1 MNSFSLLTDS
11 YSKPRNPKRIK
22 MDAKRL
28 SRFPALLFCHPSM
41 EDLASAIAAKCSRES
56 LSLTCFTPNPGSQ
69 SQTLDSVG
77 VTDSSCQHPLS
88 EENLTHVQM
97 RLQPVEFQKNGI
109 LWDSFKDGWPNLFI
123 DNVKQCAGR
132 DVIFLG
138 SFHSPEVVFE
148 QLSLLYTMPRYLVRS
163 FKFILPYFPTGTME
177 RVDTEGQVATA
188 KVLAMM
194 LSSIPSTAHGPA
206 QIVIFDIH
214 ALQERFYFSDT
225 IIPRLE
231 SAIPLLH
238 REMLKL
244 PHDVK
249 FNLAIAFPDEGA
261 HKRFHGMFEDFPL
274 ITCIKVRN
282 GDKRVVTIKEGE
294 AKDQHIIII
303 DDLVQSGGTLRNCA
317 RALLEKGAASVSAF
331 VTHAVFPQNSWR
343 AFTTAE
349 AAASSVK
356 FEHFWITDSIPHA
369 RTIAEHAPFKL
380 LSLCDVISETLL
392 GYDLVQHI

>member
-1 MNSFSLLTDS
+1 MKITEESCSQLQSHNS
-11 YSKPRNPKRIK
+11 KRLK
-22 MDAKRL
+22 MASRSSSL

-41 EDLASAIAAKCSRES
+41 ENLASAIARKCSRES
-56 LSLTCFTPNPGSQ
+56 LSLTCFTPNPTS
-69 SQTLDSVG
+69 SQTLDS
-77 VTDSSCQHPLS
+77 HPLS
-88 EENLTHVQM
+88 QENVTRVQM
-97 RLQPVEFQKNGI
+97 RLQSVEFHKNGI
-109 LWDSFKDGWPNLFI
+109 QWDSFKDGWPNLFI
-123 DNVKQCAGR
+123 ENVKQCAGR

-148 QLSLLYTMPRYLVRS
+148 QLSILYNMPRYLARS

-194 LSSIPSTAHGPA
+194 LSSIPSTARGPA
-206 QIVIFDIH
+206 QIVMFDIH

-231 SAIPLLH
+231 SAIPLLQ

-244 PHDVK
+244 PDDVK
-249 FNLAIAFPDEGA
+249 FNIAIAFPDDGA
-261 HKRFHGMFEDFPL
+261 HKRFHGMFDDFPQ

-294 AKDQHIIII
+294 AKNHHVIII
-303 DDLVQSGGTLRNCA
+303 DDLVQTGGTLINCA
-317 RALLEKGAASVSAF
+317 RVLLESGAASVSAY
-331 VTHAVFPQNSWR
+331 VTHAVFPQDSWK
-343 AFTTAE
+343 AFTTEE
-349 AAASSVK
+349 AAKSGVK
-356 FEHFWITDSIPHA
+356 FDHFWITDSLPHA
-369 RTIAEHAPFKL
+369 STIAEHAPFKL
-380 LSLCDVISETLL
+380 LSLCDVISELLL